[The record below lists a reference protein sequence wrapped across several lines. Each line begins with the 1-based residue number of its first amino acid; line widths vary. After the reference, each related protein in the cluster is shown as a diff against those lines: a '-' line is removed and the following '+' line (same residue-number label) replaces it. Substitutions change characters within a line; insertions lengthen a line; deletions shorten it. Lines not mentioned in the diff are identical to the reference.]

1 MQYPF
6 NAVFQRK
13 ALKFLIETKP
23 FDLVEALKPE
33 HFDEWEGKQVILFLR
48 EQAALGR
55 FPTLEIIRA
64 QCGGI
69 FLEAQ
74 EMSTQKQKILT
85 FLDEIVGMEIEYEE
99 VQILLVSFVK
109 SQKYRKLLLSMNEDF
124 AVGDLKYS
132 AYTKDLM
139 EITDFDVNQSDGI
152 MYSTSEDDFVSLIKP
167 MPTHLK
173 TLNAWLDGG
182 LDIGEFGLV
191 MGQTGIGK
199 TFWLCNIAAAT
210 YMFGGKVFY
219 YTFELGDAQ
228 IKRRIDGRISGFTFE
243 ERKEKT
249 GKLKARL
256 EREAAHGGE
265 IVIKHFPAK
274 EVGVPGIIGHINK
287 MKVKHNLTPDL
298 ILIDYIDLV
307 KPFVATGDD
316 WKELGDIANALHGQ
330 IAQKMGTRVWSVS
343 QIKTESFYQRFDLRA
358 IRRSAEKINIA
369 DVVLAISQS
378 QEDEKNDTMMVEL
391 LKLRRGH
398 RARGTFKVKLDYARG
413 TMTEL
418 IAPLDDAPV
427 TGERMGVIS

>member
-1 MQYPF
+1 
-6 NAVFQRK
+6 
-13 ALKFLIETKP
+13 
-23 FDLVEALKPE
+23 
-33 HFDEWEGKQVILFLR
+33 
-48 EQAALGR
+48 
-55 FPTLEIIRA
+55 
-64 QCGGI
+64 
-69 FLEAQ
+69 
-74 EMSTQKQKILT
+74 
-85 FLDEIVGMEIEYEE
+85 
-99 VQILLVSFVK
+99 
-109 SQKYRKLLLSMNEDF
+109 
-124 AVGDLKYS
+124 
-132 AYTKDLM
+132 M
-139 EITDFDVNQSDGI
+139 EITDFDVNQNDGI
-152 MYSTSEDDFVSLIKP
+152 LYSTSVDDFTGLIKP

-199 TFWLCNIAAAT
+199 TFWLANMAAAG
-210 YMFGGKVFY
+210 YMLGSKVFY

-228 IKRRIDGRISGFTFE
+228 IKRRIDGRISGFTLE

-249 GKLKARL
+249 GKFKSRL

-274 EVGVPGIIGHINK
+274 DVGVPGIIGHINK

-358 IRRSAEKINIA
+358 IRRSVEKVNIA

-418 IAPLDDAPV
+418 IAPLDAQET
-427 TGERMGVIS
+427 TGERMGVIN

>member
-1 MQYPF
+1 
-6 NAVFQRK
+6 
-13 ALKFLIETKP
+13 
-23 FDLVEALKPE
+23 
-33 HFDEWEGKQVILFLR
+33 
-48 EQAALGR
+48 
-55 FPTLEIIRA
+55 
-64 QCGGI
+64 
-69 FLEAQ
+69 
-74 EMSTQKQKILT
+74 
-85 FLDEIVGMEIEYEE
+85 
-99 VQILLVSFVK
+99 
-109 SQKYRKLLLSMNEDF
+109 
-124 AVGDLKYS
+124 
-132 AYTKDLM
+132 
-139 EITDFDVNQSDGI
+139 
-152 MYSTSEDDFVSLIKP
+152 
-167 MPTHLK
+167 LK

-219 YTFELGDAQ
+219 YTFELGDVQ
-228 IKRRIDGRISGFTFE
+228 IKRRIDGRISGFTYE

-307 KPFVATGDD
+307 KPFIATGDD

-418 IAPLDDAPV
+418 IAPLDDTPV